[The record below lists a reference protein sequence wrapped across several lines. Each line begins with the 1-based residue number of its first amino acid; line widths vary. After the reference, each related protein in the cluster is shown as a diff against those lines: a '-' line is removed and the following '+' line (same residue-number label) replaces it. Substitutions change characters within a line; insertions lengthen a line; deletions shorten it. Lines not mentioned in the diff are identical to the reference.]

1 MFISLVTGAEQVRA
15 GKLRAYGV
23 TSVQRQPFFPE
34 VPAIGEAV
42 PGFESSAWFGVFA
55 PANLPSAITERLNA
69 VIVAALREQLKNEGA
84 TAVGNSS
91 KEFANFV
98 REDIERWAPFVKSSG
113 ATPN

>member
-1 MFISLVTGAEQVRA
+1 MRA

-55 PANLPSAITERLNA
+55 PAKLPSAITERLNA
-69 VIVAALREQLKNEGA
+69 VIVAALAEPKLREQLKNEGA